1 VAAAKSLSSCQKSR
15 NCLPLK
21 MKYFYAVGAREAA
34 GRHYI
39 IITGWNIRSCGVLH
53 ADGMTVAEG
62 ACWHKELAIGCEH
75 RLTRIAADTNLL
87 RGCNQP
93 TNTHPAPEPSPLLQL
108 P

>member
-1 VAAAKSLSSCQKSR
+1 
-15 NCLPLK
+15 
-21 MKYFYAVGAREAA
+21 MKYVYAVGAREAA
-34 GRHYI
+34 GGHYI
-39 IITGWNIRSCGVLH
+39 IITGWNVRSCRVLH

-93 TNTHPAPEPSPLLQL
+93 TNTHPAAEPSPLLRL

>member
-1 VAAAKSLSSCQKSR
+1 
-15 NCLPLK
+15 
-21 MKYFYAVGAREAA
+21 MKYVYAVGAREAA
-34 GRHYI
+34 GGHYI
-39 IITGWNIRSCGVLH
+39 IITGWNVRSCGVLR

-62 ACWHKELAIGCEH
+62 AYLHKELAIGCEH

-93 TNTHPAPEPSPLLQL
+93 TNTHPAPERLLSMRL